1 MFKYKVIGFAVLFLV
16 LSKAHAQKNI
26 ENQQLLWLRYNL
38 RLKLNDSYQ
47 ITQEFDE
54 RNFTSP
60 WRQHQFLA
68 RTRLERIFNTRW
80 KAAVGFTV
88 IEQSLPTNPEVK
100 NYYNITELT
109 PQFEVYNKQTLSS
122 KFALEHR
129 YWTDFR
135 FFEQPNG
142 SFEFNNLRAR
152 YRLELQYNVI
162 ENVTL
167 KAFDEVFINA
177 GGKIVNN
184 VFDQNRVGGSIQYM
198 PTKVMGLELGYFN
211 AFQQRPS
218 GVDFYNRN
226 VIRFTIHHNVNL
238 KKSKIHT

>member
-1 MFKYKVIGFAVLFLV
+1 MFRYKLISLLLVFFAIAKV
-16 LSKAHAQKNI
+16 HAQKNI

-38 RLKLNDSYQ
+38 KLKLNDSYQ

-54 RNFTSP
+54 RNFVSP

-109 PQFEVYNKQTLSS
+109 PQFEVYNKQTLSN
-122 KFALEHR
+122 KLALEHR

-135 FFEQPNG
+135 FFEQPDG

-162 ENVTL
+162 QNVTL

-198 PTKVMGLELGYFN
+198 PTKIMGLELGYFN

-226 VIRFTIHHNVNL
+226 VVRFTIHHNVNL
-238 KKSKIHT
+238 KKLKNHA